1 MCWRWV
7 FSSRWLTRI
16 LPPGLAPAL
25 QDSSAALFSLFFPDD
40 CRVCGKALTEI
51 SRIPVCRQCLN
62 EPQPLAAEY
71 FCAACRTPFQNRS
84 PLGEDGRCA
93 LCRFGLRGF
102 DAVYCYGAYEGTLR
116 ELIHLFKYGR
126 IRTLA
131 LPLGERLAS
140 AIPWDQRFDLIVP
153 VPLHWRRRFQRGF
166 NQAALLAASVARRYS
181 APVVAAVRRRR
192 STAAQAGLSNSKR
205 RANVAGAFVVCRPRE
220 VAGRRILLVDD
231 VMTTGATAS
240 ACAAALKR
248 AGARHVAVLTLARV
262 DRRASMDRF
271 QAGPAAPAGV
281 AS

>member
-1 MCWRWV
+1 M
-7 FSSRWLTRI
+7 
-16 LPPGLAPAL
+16 PAL
-25 QDSSAALFSLFFPDD
+25 QDSSAALFSLFLPDD
-40 CRVCGKALTEI
+40 CRVCGNALTEV
-51 SRIPVCRQCLN
+51 SRIPVCRRCLE
-62 EPQPLAAEY
+62 EPQPLSAEY

-84 PLGEDGRCA
+84 PLGEDGRCT
-93 LCRFGLRGF
+93 LCRLGLRGF
-102 DAVYCYGAYEGTLR
+102 DAAYCYGAYEGTLR

-131 LPLGERLAS
+131 RPLGERLAS

-181 APVVAAVRRRR
+181 TPVVAAVRRRR
-192 STAAQAGLSNSKR
+192 STAPQAGLSNSKR
-205 RANVAGAFVVCRPRE
+205 RANVAGAFLVRRPQV

-248 AGARHVAVLTLARV
+248 AGARHVVLLTLARV
-262 DRRASMDRF
+262 DRRASVDWF

-281 AS
+281 TS